1 MWPTMREGNVT
12 YDVPSR
18 LLKDRIILLMEEV
31 TPQLSAS
38 IICQLLFLEKE
49 DPKAP
54 IKIYIN
60 SPGGSV
66 SDGLAIYD
74 MMKHVSC
81 PVETYCVG
89 MAASMAAVLLMAGDK
104 GKRYAMPN
112 SVVMIHQPS
121 GGCRGQASDIQ
132 IQAERIIE
140 LKTKLNK
147 IIQNSTNLTPDEI
160 TVYVERDTYIEP
172 QKAKEWGI
180 IDKVVGEKDAEF
192 QAHS

>member
-1 MWPTMREGNVT
+1 MWPIMREGNVT

-38 IICQLLFLEKE
+38 IICQLLYLEKE

-54 IKIYIN
+54 IRIYIN

-104 GKRYAMPN
+104 GRRYAMPN

-121 GGCRGQASDIQ
+121 GGCHGQASDIQ
-132 IQAERIIE
+132 IHAERILELRKTLNNIIE
-140 LKTKLNK
+140 K
-147 IIQNSTNLTPDEI
+147 STNLTPEEI
-160 TVYVERDTYIEP
+160 TQYVERDTYIEP
-172 QKAKEWGI
+172 KKAKEWGI
-180 IDKVVGEKDAEF
+180 IDKVVGEENEK
-192 QAHS
+192 S

>member
-132 IQAERIIE
+132 IQAERILE
-140 LKTKLNK
+140 LKKKLNE
-147 IIQNSTNLTPDEI
+147 IIQESTNLTPDEI

-172 QKAKEWGI
+172 KKAKEWGI
-180 IDKVVGEKDAEF
+180 IDEVVGEKNGK
-192 QAHS
+192 S

>member
-1 MWPTMREGNVT
+1 MWPTMREGNIT

-38 IICQLLFLEKE
+38 IICQLLYLEKE

-54 IKIYIN
+54 IRIYIN

-81 PVETYCVG
+81 PIETYCVG
-89 MAASMAAVLLMAGDK
+89 MAASMAAVLLMTGDK
-104 GKRYAMPN
+104 GRRYAMPN

-121 GGCRGQASDIQ
+121 GGCHGQASDIQ
-132 IQAERIIE
+132 IHAERILELRKTLNNIIE
-140 LKTKLNK
+140 K
-147 IIQNSTNLTPDEI
+147 STNLTPEEI
-160 TVYVERDTYIEP
+160 TQYVERDTYIEP
-172 QKAKEWGI
+172 KKAKEWGI
-180 IDKVVGEKDAEF
+180 IDKVVGEENEK
-192 QAHS
+192 S

>member
-38 IICQLLFLEKE
+38 IICQLLYLEKE
-49 DPKAP
+49 DAKAP

-66 SDGLAIYD
+66 NDGLAIYD

-81 PVETYCVG
+81 PIQTVCVG

-104 GKRYAMPN
+104 GNRYAMPN

-121 GGCRGQASDIQ
+121 GGCHGQASDIQ
-132 IQAERIIE
+132 IHAERILE
-140 LKTKLNK
+140 LKKKLNRIIHETTKL
-147 IIQNSTNLTPDEI
+147 TPEEI
-160 TVYVERDTYIEP
+160 SLYVERDTYIEP
-172 QKAKEWGI
+172 KKAKEWGI
-180 IDKVVGEKDAEF
+180 IDKIVGE
-192 QAHS
+192 

>member
-38 IICQLLFLEKE
+38 IICQLLYLEKE

-54 IKIYIN
+54 IRIYIN

-104 GKRYAMPN
+104 GRRYAMPN

-121 GGCRGQASDIQ
+121 GGCHGQASDIQ
-132 IQAERIIE
+132 IHAERILELRKTLNNIIE
-140 LKTKLNK
+140 K
-147 IIQNSTNLTPDEI
+147 STNLTPEEI
-160 TVYVERDTYIEP
+160 TQYVERDTYIEP
-172 QKAKEWGI
+172 KKAKEWGI
-180 IDKVVGEKDAEF
+180 IDKVVGEENEK
-192 QAHS
+192 S

>member
-38 IICQLLFLEKE
+38 IICQLLYLEKE

-54 IKIYIN
+54 IRIYIN

-81 PVETYCVG
+81 PIETYCVG

-104 GKRYAMPN
+104 GRRYAMPN

-121 GGCRGQASDIQ
+121 GGCHGQASDIQ
-132 IQAERIIE
+132 IHAERILELRKTLNNIIE
-140 LKTKLNK
+140 K
-147 IIQNSTNLTPDEI
+147 STNLTPEEI
-160 TVYVERDTYIEP
+160 TQYVERDTYIEP
-172 QKAKEWGI
+172 KKAKEWGI
-180 IDKVVGEKDAEF
+180 IDKVVGEENEK
-192 QAHS
+192 S

>member
-1 MWPTMREGNVT
+1 MWPTMREGNIT

-54 IKIYIN
+54 IRIYIN

-104 GKRYAMPN
+104 GRRYAMPN

-121 GGCRGQASDIQ
+121 GGCHGQASDIQ
-132 IQAERIIE
+132 IHAERILELRKTLNNIIE
-140 LKTKLNK
+140 K
-147 IIQNSTNLTPDEI
+147 STNLTPEEI
-160 TVYVERDTYIEP
+160 TQYVERDTYIEP
-172 QKAKEWGI
+172 KKAKEWGI
-180 IDKVVGEKDAEF
+180 IDKVVGEENEK
-192 QAHS
+192 S

>member
-74 MMKHVSC
+74 MMKHVNC
-81 PVETYCVG
+81 PIETVCVG

-104 GKRYAMPN
+104 GRRYAMPN
-112 SVVMIHQPS
+112 SVIMIHQPS
-121 GGCRGQASDIQ
+121 GGCHGQASDIQ
-132 IQAERIIE
+132 IHAERILE
-140 LKTKLNK
+140 LRKTLND
-147 IIQNSTNLTPDEI
+147 IIHESSNLTPEEI
-160 TVYVERDTYIEP
+160 TGYVERDTYIEP
-172 QKAKEWGI
+172 KKAKEWGI
-180 IDKVVGEKDAEF
+180 IDKVVGEENEK
-192 QAHS
+192 S

>member
-132 IQAERIIE
+132 IQAERILE
-140 LKTKLNK
+140 LKKKLNE
-147 IIQNSTNLTPDEI
+147 IIQESTNLTPDEI

-172 QKAKEWGI
+172 KKAKEWGI
-180 IDKVVGEKDAEF
+180 IDEVVGEKNAES
-192 QAHS
+192 QTRS

>member
-38 IICQLLFLEKE
+38 IICQLLYLEKE

-54 IKIYIN
+54 IRIYIN

-89 MAASMAAVLLMAGDK
+89 MAASMAAILLMAGDK
-104 GKRYAMPN
+104 GRRYAMPN

-132 IQAERIIE
+132 IHAERILELRKTLNNIIE
-140 LKTKLNK
+140 K
-147 IIQNSTNLTPDEI
+147 STNLTPEEI
-160 TVYVERDTYIEP
+160 TLYVERDTYIEP
-172 QKAKEWGI
+172 KKAKEWGI
-180 IDKVVGEKDAEF
+180 IDKVVGEENEK
-192 QAHS
+192 S

>member
-1 MWPTMREGNVT
+1 MREGNVT

-132 IQAERIIE
+132 IQAERILE
-140 LKTKLNK
+140 LKKKLNE
-147 IIQNSTNLTPDEI
+147 IIQESTNLTPDEI

-172 QKAKEWGI
+172 KKAKEWGI
-180 IDKVVGEKDAEF
+180 IDEVVGEKNAES
-192 QAHS
+192 QTRS

>member
-31 TPQLSAS
+31 TPQLAAS
-38 IICQLLFLEKE
+38 IICQLLYLEKE
-49 DPKAP
+49 DAKAP

-66 SDGLAIYD
+66 NDGLAIYD

-81 PVETYCVG
+81 PIQTVCVG

-104 GKRYAMPN
+104 GNRYAMQN

-121 GGCRGQASDIQ
+121 GGCHGQASDIQ
-132 IQAERIIE
+132 IHAERILE
-140 LKTKLNK
+140 LKKKLNRIIHETTKL
-147 IIQNSTNLTPDEI
+147 TPEEI
-160 TVYVERDTYIEP
+160 SLYVERDTYIEP
-172 QKAKEWGI
+172 KKAKEWGI
-180 IDKVVGEKDAEF
+180 IDKIVGE
-192 QAHS
+192 

>member
-132 IQAERIIE
+132 IQAERILE
-140 LKTKLNK
+140 LKKKLNE
-147 IIQNSTNLTPDEI
+147 IIQESTNLTPDEI
-160 TVYVERDTYIEP
+160 TVYIERDTYIEP
-172 QKAKEWGI
+172 KKAKEWGI
-180 IDKVVGEKDAEF
+180 IDEIVGEKNAES
-192 QAHS
+192 QARS

>member
-132 IQAERIIE
+132 IQAERILE
-140 LKTKLNK
+140 LKKKLNE
-147 IIQNSTNLTPDEI
+147 IIQESTNLTPDEI

-172 QKAKEWGI
+172 KKAKEWGI
-180 IDKVVGEKDAEF
+180 IDEIVGEKNGKA
-192 QAHS
+192 